1 MWGTPDA
8 GVLRLIRRWALVAWV
23 FLSLGIAAGMWW
35 SYAVLGWGG
44 YWSWDPVENASVM
57 PWLVTTAFLHSLQ
70 VQERRQMLK
79 TWTVSLI
86 IAAFLLS
93 LLGTFLTRS
102 GVLVSV
108 HSFTASAIGGFFL
121 TFLGLVLL
129 GSLGL
134 LFARSKDLSASGALE
149 SAVCV

>member
-1 MWGTPDA
+1 MC
-8 GVLRLIRRWALVAWV
+8 
-23 FLSLGIAAGMWW
+23 W

-79 TWTVSLI
+79 SWTMSLI

-93 LLGTFLTRS
+93 ILGTFLTRS
-102 GVLVSV
+102 GILASVHFFTQSSIGSVFIIFLAAVLV
-108 HSFTASAIGGFFL
+108 
-121 TFLGLVLL
+121 
-129 GSLGL
+129 GS
-134 LFARSKDLSASGALE
+134 
-149 SAVCV
+149 